1 MHEEWD
7 RYERKKKNSSKK
19 RQKVAGTVEEIEI
32 DRTPNRCKGERKNE
46 RLR

>member
-7 RYERKKKNSSKK
+7 RYDGKKNSSKK
-19 RQKVAGTVEEIEI
+19 RQKVAGRVEEIEI
-32 DRTPNRCKGERKNE
+32 DRTPNRYKRERKYE